1 MRLKQI
7 GFIDEQYIKL
17 CIVHLKHIQFISII
31 ITQIWPDSFKVITLY

>member
-17 CIVHLKHIQFISII
+17 VIVHLKHIQIIIII
-31 ITQIWPDSFKVITLY
+31 ITQIWPDSFKVITVY